1 MNNMRQIAIFALIA
15 ILSLSSSATALRAFS
30 GTNVYID
37 TPVDDDVFASGSVV
51 NINAPVTSATVVGG
65 TVNVNSPIAGDLLV
79 AGGQVTVNAP
89 IGGKIMAAGGNLNI
103 GGNISKNALLMGGQ
117 VDIRPGAVIGKD
129 ALISGGTV
137 TNAGKVA
144 GNLTVSASTFQST
157 GSAGRVEFHQ
167 IKTEKEQPEYPI
179 NPFSIIMTLG
189 YLIAGLLFLRFFPAL
204 FSLVDQEVRKSTVV
218 KAVAGFVMLIASM
231 VLILLVF
238 ITVIGIPTATIMA
251 LLMVVAVMLSGIFVS
266 FSLGRVVFDML
277 NFKTGDLVVFLIGF
291 LILNGLFYIPFAG
304 GFIKLIAVSLGF
316 GAILY
321 AIRTNWPALHG
332 PA

>member
-1 MNNMRQIAIFALIA
+1 MRQIALIALIA
-15 ILSLSSSATALRAFS
+15 VLILSSNGAALKAFS
-30 GTNVYID
+30 GANVYID

-51 NINAPVTSATVVGG
+51 NIDAPVSSATIAGG
-65 TVNVNSPIAGDLLV
+65 TVNVNAPVAGDLLI

-89 IGGKIMAAGGNLNI
+89 VGGKVMAAGGNLNI
-103 GGNISKNALLMGGQ
+103 GGNISKNALLIGGQ
-117 VDIRPGAVIGKD
+117 VDVRPGAVIGKD

-137 TNAGKVA
+137 TNAGQVA
-144 GNLTVSASTFQST
+144 GNLTVSASTFQNT

-167 IKTEKEQPEYPI
+167 IKTEKEQPEFPI
-179 NPFSIIMTLG
+179 NPFSIVMTLG

-204 FSLVDQEVRKSTVV
+204 FSMVDQEIRKSTVV
-218 KAVAGFVMLIASM
+218 KAVAGFVLLIASM

-238 ITVIGIPTATIMA
+238 ITVIGMPTATIMA
-251 LLMVVAVMLSGIFVS
+251 LLMVVAIMLSGIFVS
-266 FSLGRVVFDML
+266 FSLGRIIFDMA
-277 NFKTGDLVVFLIGF
+277 NFKTSDLVVFLIGF